1 MLGFIYRDLAVVK
14 SYFLKLVFIFYIPFS
29 VVLWLST
36 FGFRYMDNVENEG
49 EGTFSY
55 IVMSFIIYYMFFLLI
70 SWGISESFLG
80 SDHALWKCFTVATPG
95 GMKDQIR
102 AKYVVILISN
112 IVLASACMITDAVNV
127 MLAGSTNVSA
137 SSLLVGLL
145 CWNFF
150 KEATT
155 MPFVYA
161 YGAEQGRKVKLI
173 LLGVMCLIA
182 TIYGLYGDISMF
194 QAEDFGVKMVAFL
207 SSEKVTWIMAVVPYV
222 TLGLFYLSYRITLL
236 VYPKG
241 LEQEAVGGTPQPLIN

>member
-1 MLGFIYRDLAVVK
+1 MLGFLYRDFAVVK
-14 SYFLKLVFIFYIPFS
+14 SYFLKLVFMFYIPFS

-36 FGFRYMDNVENEG
+36 FSFRFLENTETEG
-49 EGTFSY
+49 EGAFTY
-55 IVMSFIIYYMFFLLI
+55 IAMSFIIYYLFFLLI

-95 GMKDQIR
+95 GMKNQIR

-112 IVLASACMITDAVNV
+112 IAMASACLVTDAVNV
-127 MLAGSTNVSA
+127 MVAGNTNVSA
-137 SSLLVGLL
+137 VSLLVGLL

-161 YGAEQGRKVKLI
+161 YGAGQGRKVKLI
-173 LLGVMCLIA
+173 LLGVVCLIA
-182 TIYGLYGDISMF
+182 IIYGLYGDISMF
-194 QAEDFGVKMVAFL
+194 QTEDFRESMVVFL
-207 SSEKVTWIMAVVPYV
+207 YSDKLKWIMAVVPYV

-241 LEQEAVGGTPQPLIN
+241 LE

>member
-1 MLGFIYRDLAVVK
+1 MLGFIYRDFAVVK
-14 SYFLKLVFIFYIPFS
+14 SYFLKVIFMFYIPFS

-36 FGFRYMDNVENEG
+36 FCIHIMENKETEG
-49 EGTFSY
+49 EVAY
-55 IVMSFIIYYMFFLLI
+55 IGMSFLIYFLFFLLI

-137 SSLLVGLL
+137 ASLLVGLL

-155 MPFVYA
+155 MPFVYV

-173 LLGVMCLIA
+173 LLLVMLLIA
-182 TIYGLYGDISMF
+182 AIYGLYGDISMF
-194 QAEDFGVKMVAFL
+194 L
-207 SSEKVTWIMAVVPYV
+207 SENFWESMLEFISSDKVIWIMAVVPYV

-236 VYPKG
+236 VYPRG
-241 LEQEAVGGTPQPLIN
+241 LEQEAVGGTSQPLIN